1 MLWSAPGARIE
12 PRRKPPR
19 QWVFTYGIRTK
30 KAIYDGIARQ
40 SVRLFG
46 ILRAYGNRSRVP
58 EKNEAVR
65 MTDGLVS
72 PAGR

>member
-1 MLWSAPGARIE
+1 M
-12 PRRKPPR
+12 
-19 QWVFTYGIRTK
+19 FTYGIRTK